1 MENSLIV
8 VDVYF
13 LKKRNNTYI
22 FIKFAH
28 FSNE

>member
-1 MENSLIV
+1 MENSLI
-8 VDVYF
+8 DVYF